1 MLNRTK
7 RWFPI
12 NGGGT
17 TPAGTSNESETLS
30 SLLGMLA
37 IFVGWFFCVYLIKIS
52 CVGDLFQIC
61 IILNLDA
68 GSYTSGMVCSWFE
81 DEEVELNDED
91 DEDAD
96 EEDDEVDEEVDED
109 EEDDEDAEEVEL
121 NDEDDEDA
129 DEEDEVDEEVDEDE
143 EDEEEEDDG
152 DEEAPFLQ
160 GITDRLRRKLGL
172 T

>member
-1 MLNRTK
+1 ML
-7 RWFPI
+7 
-12 NGGGT
+12 
-17 TPAGTSNESETLS
+17 ET
-30 SLLGMLA
+30 
-37 IFVGWFFCVYLIKIS
+37 FF
-52 CVGDLFQIC
+52 FQIC

-81 DEEVELNDED
+81 D
-91 DEDAD
+91 
-96 EEDDEVDEEVDED
+96 
-109 EEDDEDAEEVEL
+109 EEVEL